1 MITFDESEYYPSPL
15 EDDLLVVLLSFL
27 PREEYD
33 KLLIG
38 SYLYAGLDTTCCG
51 DVRQVRTYAND
62 PDYVI
67 HLFGTPDDSE
77 PEDKEATAEAPSLA
91 NSG

>member
-1 MITFDESEYYPSPL
+1 MISFHESEHYNSPL
-15 EDDLLVVLLSFL
+15 GEDALRVLLSFL

-67 HLFGTPDDSE
+67 HLFGAPDDSE
-77 PEDKEATAEAPSLA
+77 PEDKAATAEAPPLA